1 MRRLHPSSVV
11 LAVFPPGKDGEGSVK
26 MHEGAMMTTVSKA
39 IAQWGENQDGYG
51 ALLSI
56 ADVRQ
61 RVLGL

>member
-1 MRRLHPSSVV
+1 
-11 LAVFPPGKDGEGSVK
+11 